1 MTALFLADLS
11 ILALYRRSFR
21 PHKKLQL
28 AVYIVGAMC
37 IAWWI
42 GLMFGI
48 AFTCFPVESEWN
60 PLVPG
65 KCYELPRVNL
75 AIGIIN
81 TLIDIMIVTMP
92 IRVIKDLYLPS
103 KQKIFL
109 CFVFLLGG
117 L

>member
-21 PHKKLQL
+21 PHKKLQV

-42 GLMFGI
+42 GLMLGI
-48 AFTCFPVESEWN
+48 GFTCLPVESQWN

-65 KCYELPRVNL
+65 KCYKLQKVNI
-75 AIGIIN
+75 AIGILN
-81 TLIDIMIVTMP
+81 SVIDIMIVTMP
-92 IRVIKDLYLPS
+92 IKVIKDLYLPS
-103 KQKIFL
+103 KQKIII